1 MLRMMYRM
9 YIIAGMSNMTLPKD
23 PVMLLSLINTK
34 LRDFNSSLDDFCKEN
49 NLNEDEIKKKLE
61 MIDYHYDEFKNK
73 FV

>member
-9 YIIAGMSNMTLPKD
+9 YIIAGMSNMILPKD